1 MAGGIDWFRWHHG
14 SVTDPKFQLVAKRA
28 GASLPDVLA
37 VWAYLLEGASAATER
52 GHIGGIDC
60 EAVDCLFGFDDGVTA
75 LILDRMR
82 ARELIGDGVVLSWE
96 KRQPKRE
103 REDDNAA
110 ERKRRQRETDAA
122 IQNNV
127 TPCHATSHQ
136 ETPRE
141 EKRREEEK
149 KEHTHTALRG
159 DWVLPKA
166 WGQWA
171 IEHSPHWTPDVV
183 RVVADRFA
191 AHAHSKARTSA
202 DWLAT
207 WQLWC
212 SDPLTQSAHGPPK
225 SPPQSKP
232 APSITV
238 PSNDDKATQAL
249 LAERL
254 RHAAQ
259 TESVTPEQREAT
271 AQRLRE
277 TRQKLRAA

>member
-1 MAGGIDWFRWHHG
+1 MRGNLWDDPRVARICDLTDNTEAAVVGALYWLWATADQHTENGVMPGLTLRQIDRKTGLQGFG
-14 SVTDPKFQLVAKRA
+14 AALVSIGWLTADDE
-28 GASLPDVLA
+28 GCSIVHFD
-37 VWAYLLEGASAATER
+37 EHNGASAKKRCQTAKRVAAFKVGNADSVTEPL
-52 GHIGGIDC
+52 
-60 EAVDCLFGFDDGVTA
+60 AVRDLEK
-75 LILDRMR
+75 
-82 ARELIGDGVVLSWE
+82 ELE
-96 KRQPKRE
+96 K
-103 REDDNAA
+103 
-110 ERKRRQRETDAA
+110 
-122 IQNNV
+122 
-127 TPCHATSHQ
+127 
-136 ETPRE
+136 RE
-141 EKRREEEK
+141 EK
-149 KEHTHTALRG
+149 HTHTALRG

-202 DWLAT
+202 DWLAM

-212 SDPLTQSAHGPPK
+212 GDPLTQSAHGPPK
-225 SPPQSKP
+225 TPPKSKCEP
-232 APSITV
+232 GITV
-238 PSNDDKATQAL
+238 PSNDEKATQAL